1 MSRELKVIMNNDGV
15 FEEYDDTY
23 DITIHLESEEEQNRI
38 IEWLNKMIKTGG
50 KVYTSPCDAC
60 MYGDGDIRGFSTSP
74 CESCPAGRKEV
85 AE

>member
-38 IEWLNKMIKTGG
+38 IEWLNEMIKTGG

-60 MYGDGDIRGFSTSP
+60 MYGDSDLHMSP
-74 CESCPAGRKEV
+74 CASCPAGGKEI
-85 AE
+85 EG

>member
-38 IEWLNKMIKTGG
+38 IEWLNEMIKTGG

-60 MYGDGDIRGFSTSP
+60 MYGGSDKRKGP
-74 CESCPAGRKEV
+74 CALCPAGRKEA